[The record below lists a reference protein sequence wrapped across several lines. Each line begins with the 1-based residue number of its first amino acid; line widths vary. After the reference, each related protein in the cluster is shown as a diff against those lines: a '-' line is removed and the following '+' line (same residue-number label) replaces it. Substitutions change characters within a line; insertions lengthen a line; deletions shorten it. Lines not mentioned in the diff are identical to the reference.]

1 VSEIRVSAAGA
12 SLDGDLTVPA
22 DARGVVLFAHGSGS
36 SRFSPRNRRVAA
48 ALQALGIGTL
58 LIDLLTRDEEAADRR
73 TAELRFDIGLLAR
86 RLGGIV
92 EWLAARPEGR
102 PGTIGLFGAS
112 TGAAAAA
119 IAAAEHPD
127 LVGAVVSR
135 GGRIDL
141 AGDGVLERLRAP
153 TLLIVG
159 DRDVPVLRL
168 NEAALARIHGLRAL
182 AIVPGASHLF
192 EEPGTLDEVVRLA
205 GMWFG
210 RYLGEGNSN
219 PEGQS

>member
-1 VSEIRVSAAGA
+1 MSEIRASAAGVE
-12 SLDGDLTVPA
+12 LEGDLLVPSGA
-22 DARGVVLFAHGSGS
+22 QGVVLFAHGSGS
-36 SRFSPRNRRVAA
+36 SRLSPRNRHVAA
-48 ALQALGIGTL
+48 ALQNLGIGTL
-58 LIDLLTRDEEAADRR
+58 LIDLLTRDEDAVDQR

-86 RLGGIV
+86 RLGGIL
-92 EWLAARPEGR
+92 EWLAARPKARSGSL
-102 PGTIGLFGAS
+102 GVFGAS

-119 IAAAEHPD
+119 IAAAAHPD
-127 LVGAVVSR
+127 LVAAVVSR

-141 AGDGVLERLRAP
+141 SGAGVLERLRAP

-159 DRDVPVLRL
+159 ARDEPVLRL
-168 NEAALARIHGLRAL
+168 NEAALGRLAGVRAL

-210 RYLGEGNSN
+210 QYLGGRSLA

>member
-1 VSEIRVSAAGA
+1 MSELRVPAAGA
-12 SLDGDLTVPA
+12 LLDGDLTVPA
-22 DARGVVLFAHGSGS
+22 GARGVVLFAHGSGS
-36 SRFSPRNRRVAA
+36 SRLSPRNRRVAA
-48 ALQALGIGTL
+48 TLQALGLGTL
-58 LIDLLTRDEEAADRR
+58 LIDLLTRDEEAVDER
-73 TAELRFDIGLLAR
+73 TSQLRFDIGLLAR

-92 EWLAARPEGR
+92 EWLAARPEVR
-102 PGTIGLFGAS
+102 PGSVGLFGAS

-119 IAAAEHPD
+119 IAAAAHPD
-127 LVGAVVSR
+127 SVAAVVSR

-141 AGDGVLERLRAP
+141 AGPGVLERLRAP

-159 DRDVPVLRL
+159 ADDVPVLRL
-168 NEAALARIHGLRAL
+168 NEAALGRLAGVRAL

-210 RYLGEGNSN
+210 QYLGGRSAG

>member
-1 VSEIRVSAAGA
+1 VSEIRVPAAGA
-12 SLDGDLTVPA
+12 VVEGDLTIPA
-22 DARGVVLFAHGSGS
+22 GARGVVLFAHGSGS
-36 SRFSPRNRRVAA
+36 SRLSPRNRRVAA
-48 ALQALGIGTL
+48 ALQAIGIGTL
-58 LIDLLTRDEEAADRR
+58 LIDLLTRDEEAIDER
-73 TAELRFDIGLLAR
+73 TSQLRFDIGLLAR

-102 PGTIGLFGAS
+102 PGSVGLFGAS

-119 IAAAEHPD
+119 IAAAAHPD
-127 LVGAVVSR
+127 IVAAIVSR

-141 AGDGVLERLRAP
+141 AGPGVLERLRAP

-159 DRDVPVLRL
+159 AHDVPVLRL
-168 NEAALARIHGLRAL
+168 NEAALSRLAGVRAL

-192 EEPGTLDEVVRLA
+192 EEPGSLDEVMRLA

-210 RYLGEGNSN
+210 QYLGGGNSG